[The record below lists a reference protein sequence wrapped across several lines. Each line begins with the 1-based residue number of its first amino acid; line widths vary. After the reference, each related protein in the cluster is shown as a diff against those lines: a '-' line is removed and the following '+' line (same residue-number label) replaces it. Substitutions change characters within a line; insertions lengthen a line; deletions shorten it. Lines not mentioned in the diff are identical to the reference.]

1 MGVLKKNKLENFNV
15 YFALAIGLLITSR
28 LLTFIAFPNPT
39 AAPDSP
45 TYFAGKFLDFSLVSF
60 SGGASRGWPVP
71 FVYAFMPNLEILELF
86 QLILSAIA
94 WSFLLSTIYIAKLI
108 PTKQNNYLILLIA
121 LLGSSSQIIQ
131 HDTSVLATSIT
142 NSIFILL
149 IAFLLKAKY
158 VMKSQKRNLIAALS
172 CTALLMIQKTSFIP
186 IAIALSLLLFYIVFK
201 HLSTLTRV
209 ASFSILICLTLY
221 AAFVGSNVNSNWQIS
236 YSGQTLLWHLGGQ
249 SPSAAEFSAYLKKR
263 KAPTCLTIEA
273 PYQNINTSIGK
284 ILNSCPEARPYLKK
298 EIQRDFANFIISNP
312 TEAAKLSI
320 YGIGAALTS
329 SATNYGSAVSVVPKF
344 VDDIFFGS
352 TTPDIR
358 SQNVSDQVSGLNVF
372 KSGAAFWLSV
382 PFVGWFL
389 LMMVSS
395 LLRGRERKDDSVLY
409 WILAFCLIQS
419 VLVVILLPSE
429 WVRQTAPF
437 LISALVST
445 VVLTFKNIT
454 AVFSKVTKSG
464 K

>member
-1 MGVLKKNKLENFNV
+1 MGVLIMKKLETFNI
-15 YFALAIGLLITSR
+15 YFALAISLLITSR
-28 LLTFIAFPNPT
+28 LMTFIAFPNPT
-39 AAPDSP
+39 VAPDSP
-45 TYFAGKFLDFSLVSF
+45 TYFVGKFLDFSLVSF
-60 SGGASRGWPVP
+60 SGDASRGWPVP

-94 WSFLLSTIYIAKLI
+94 WSFLLSTIYMAKLI
-108 PTKQNNYLILLIA
+108 PTKENNYLILLIA

-131 HDTSVLATSIT
+131 HDTAVLATSIT
-142 NSIFILL
+142 NSIFISL

-158 VMKSQKRNLIAALS
+158 VMKSQKWNLIAAIS
-172 CTALLMIQKTSFIP
+172 CAALLMIQKTSFIP
-186 IAIALSLLLFYIVFK
+186 IAITLSFLLFFKVFK
-201 HLSTLTRV
+201 NVSAITKV
-209 ASFSILICLTLY
+209 FSISILTCLTLY
-221 AAFVGSNVNSNWQIS
+221 AVFVGSNVNSNWQIS

-249 SPSAAEFSAYLKKR
+249 SPSAVEFSAYLQKR
-263 KAPTCLTIEA
+263 KAPTCVTIEA

-298 EIQRDFANFIISNP
+298 GIQRDFVNFIVSNP

-320 YGIGAALTS
+320 YGMGAALTS
-329 SATNYGSAVSVVPKF
+329 SATNYGSAVSITPKF

-352 TTPDIR
+352 TTPDLR
-358 SQNVSDQVSGLNVF
+358 SANVSDQVSGLNVF
-372 KSGAAFWLSV
+372 QSGSPFWLSV
-382 PFVGWFL
+382 PFVGWFS
-389 LMMVSS
+389 LMMVSI
-395 LLRGRERKDDSVLY
+395 LLRGRERKDDSFLY
-409 WILAFCLIQS
+409 WILALCLIQS

-429 WVRQTAPF
+429 WVRQTTPF
-437 LISALVST
+437 LISALISI

>member
-1 MGVLKKNKLENFNV
+1 MGVLKRKKLETFNV
-15 YFALAIGLLITSR
+15 YFALAISLLITSR
-28 LLTFIAFPNPT
+28 LMTFIAFPNPT

-94 WSFLLSTIYIAKLI
+94 WSFLLSTIYMAKLV
-108 PTKQNNYLILLIA
+108 PNKQNNYLILLIA

-131 HDTSVLATSIT
+131 HDTAVLATSIT
-142 NSIFILL
+142 NSIFISL

-158 VMKSQKRNLIAALS
+158 MVKSQKWNLIAAPS
-172 CTALLMIQKTSFIP
+172 CAALLMIQKTSFIP
-186 IAIALSLLLFYIVFK
+186 ISIALSLLLIFIVFR

-221 AAFVGSNVNSNWQIS
+221 AAFVGNNVNSNWQIS

-249 SPSAAEFSAYLKKR
+249 SPSATEFSAYLQKR
-263 KAPTCLTIEA
+263 KAPTCLTLEA
-273 PYQNINTSIGK
+273 PYQNINISIGK
-284 ILNSCPEARPYLKK
+284 ILNSCPEARLYLKR
-298 EIQRDFANFIISNP
+298 EIQRDFVNFIISNP
-312 TEAAKLSI
+312 KEAAKLAI
-320 YGIGAALTS
+320 YGMGAALTS
-329 SATNYGSAVSVVPKF
+329 SATNYGNAVSIDPKF

-352 TTPDIR
+352 TTPDLR

-389 LMMVSS
+389 LMMVSA

-409 WILAFCLIQS
+409 WILAFCFIQS

-445 VVLTFKNIT
+445 LVLTFKNFT
-454 AVFSKVTKSG
+454 AVFQK
-464 K
+464 

>member
-1 MGVLKKNKLENFNV
+1 
-15 YFALAIGLLITSR
+15 
-28 LLTFIAFPNPT
+28 
-39 AAPDSP
+39 
-45 TYFAGKFLDFSLVSF
+45 
-60 SGGASRGWPVP
+60 
-71 FVYAFMPNLEILELF
+71 
-86 QLILSAIA
+86 
-94 WSFLLSTIYIAKLI
+94 
-108 PTKQNNYLILLIA
+108 
-121 LLGSSSQIIQ
+121 
-131 HDTSVLATSIT
+131 
-142 NSIFILL
+142 L

-158 VMKSQKRNLIAALS
+158 VMKSQKWNLIAALG

-201 HLSTLTRV
+201 HMSTLTRV

-263 KAPTCLTIEA
+263 KAPICLTIEA
-273 PYQNINTSIGK
+273 PYQNINTSIGE

-298 EIQRDFANFIISNP
+298 EIP

-320 YGIGAALTS
+320 YGMGAALTS
-329 SATNYGSAVSVVPKF
+329 SATNYGSAVSIVPKF

-352 TTPDIR
+352 TTPDLR

-389 LMMVSS
+389 LMMVSAF
-395 LLRGRERKDDSVLY
+395 LRGRERKDDSVLY
-409 WILAFCLIQS
+409 WILAICLIQS

-429 WVRQTAPF
+429 WVRQTTPF

-454 AVFSKVTKSG
+454 AVFSKVTKSD